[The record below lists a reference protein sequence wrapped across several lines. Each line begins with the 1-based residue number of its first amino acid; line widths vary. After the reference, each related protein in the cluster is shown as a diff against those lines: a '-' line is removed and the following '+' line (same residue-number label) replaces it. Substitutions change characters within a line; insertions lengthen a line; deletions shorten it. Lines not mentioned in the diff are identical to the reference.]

1 MMIEAL
7 KLSKD
12 ENKKSWSLLK
22 ANAKQGQAQLP
33 VPRGN
38 DDDDTVQDFVDFGVV
53 KIWGKEKTQEL
64 FFAFTS
70 SSER

>member
-1 MMIEAL
+1 MIEAL
-7 KLSKD
+7 KLSND

-22 ANAKQGQAQLP
+22 ANAKQCQAQLP

-38 DDDDTVQDFVDFGVV
+38 DDDTVQDFVDFGVV

-64 FFAFTS
+64 FFAFTY
-70 SSER
+70 